1 MNNKQTE
8 QPQVAVMKI
17 KKDYLSVDDLRPM
30 TVGQEVEFVMPP
42 EKLPSA
48 KSTCNN
54 MKYQGRLYSTSIR
67 IGMDGDESSIT
78 VKRLR

>member
-8 QPQVAVMKI
+8 QPQGAVMKI

-30 TVGQEVEFVMPP
+30 TVGQEVEFVMRP

-54 MKYQGRLYSTSIR
+54 MKYQGRLYSTSIH
-67 IGMDGDESSIT
+67 IDMDGGESSIT

>member
-1 MNNKQTE
+1 MNNTQPK

-30 TVGQEVEFVMPP
+30 TVGQEVEFVLPP

-54 MKYQGRLYSTSIR
+54 MKYQGRLYSTSIHVD
-67 IGMDGDESSIT
+67 MDGGESSIT
-78 VKRLR
+78 VKRTK